1 MVRNNDSQ
9 CYFVQLQIDSY
20 LDGDL
25 GAQQREDFQ
34 THVHQ
39 CPACAQEFKY
49 AQTLHDFILD
59 LPQVDCDDQVL
70 EPIHRLGGG
79 ARQISPQHPTI
90 WQGLKD
96 WANSIPAFPRYAV
109 PALILVVFITPVIDR
124 LSAPQ
129 PAAPML
135 AEQASVS
142 ATLEPEF
149 TPEEVRQA
157 LMDLNVAMK
166 YLNGMG
172 LRTEVMIGDRFLIS
186 PIQDSINASLD
197 VMNDRIDNPLDNDS
211 I

>member
-25 GAQQREDFQ
+25 GAQQRDEFQ

-39 CPACAQEFKY
+39 CQACAQEFKY
-49 AQTLHDFILD
+49 AQTLHDFILGM
-59 LPQVDCDDQVL
+59 PQVDCDDQVL
-70 EPIHRLGGG
+70 EPLHRLGGG
-79 ARQISPQHPTI
+79 AKPASPQHPTI
-90 WQGLKD
+90 WQGLRD
-96 WANSIPAFPRYAV
+96 WVNSIPVFPRYAV
-109 PALILVVFITPVIDR
+109 PALLLVVLITPVINR

-129 PAAPML
+129 TAAPML
-135 AEQASVS
+135 AEQAAVN

-197 VMNDRIDNPLDNDS
+197 VMSDRIDNPLDNDS

>member
-1 MVRNNDSQ
+1 M
-9 CYFVQLQIDSY
+9 
-20 LDGDL
+20 
-25 GAQQREDFQ
+25 
-34 THVHQ
+34 
-39 CPACAQEFKY
+39 
-49 AQTLHDFILD
+49 
-59 LPQVDCDDQVL
+59 
-70 EPIHRLGGG
+70 
-79 ARQISPQHPTI
+79 
-90 WQGLKD
+90 
-96 WANSIPAFPRYAV
+96 
-109 PALILVVFITPVIDR
+109 
-124 LSAPQ
+124 SAPQ